1 LAVRTLGPDVSSLFR
16 RSVPSAP
23 PSIRIAN
30 LQKLNQIDCT
40 FLAGLA
46 KLRLSQIDEAEVALK
61 GVLSLDVNLAGHE
74 ELRILGARASCLL
87 QGRSPRCK
95 NVKLENG
102 TTDVATDCWLA
113 PCIIPRFHSSK
124 HGNAA
129 KTVSRNKQK
138 RKQNQGP
145 TEDLWDREVR

>member
-1 LAVRTLGPDVSSLFR
+1 VRESFQALFNRVRTFGPDVSSLFR

-74 ELRILGARASCLL
+74 EWHILGSAGLL
-87 QGRSPRCK
+87 P
-95 NVKLENG
+95 
-102 TTDVATDCWLA
+102 VAGALA
-113 PCIIPRFHSSK
+113 ALPKSK
-124 HGNAA
+124 
-129 KTVSRNKQK
+129 
-138 RKQNQGP
+138 
-145 TEDLWDREVR
+145 